1 MDLFFIG
8 FFNIDFE
15 FFPKLLNII
24 KQKLLYLGV
33 ISMEEH
39 EPLYRNLISN
49 IDVDRSINNIDYFI
63 FTTVN
68 DARTIEFKQD
78 IEQNNDAIE
87 LNLIRKNAYKEAI
100 VLTLKKD
107 IENKKIWVNLLKDEQ
122 KTFSGSKL
130 FYLNNDYTKILV
142 LSIPESMEGKL
153 KMVIN
158 RLNKINEKI
167 KRFNLKIKKEN
178 LDAYNQTKNKDK
190 KDKIINLINQ
200 NLKV

>member
-1 MDLFFIG
+1 
-8 FFNIDFE
+8 
-15 FFPKLLNII
+15 
-24 KQKLLYLGV
+24 
-33 ISMEEH
+33 MEEH

-49 IDVDRSINNIDYFI
+49 IDVDRSINNIDHLI

-78 IEQNNDAIE
+78 IEQNNDVIE

-107 IENKKIWVNLLKDEQ
+107 IENKKIWSNLLKDEQ

-130 FYLNNDYTKILV
+130 FYLNNDYTKILI
-142 LSIPESMEGKL
+142 LSIPENMEGKL
-153 KMVIN
+153 RMVIN
-158 RLNKINEKI
+158 RLNKKNEKI
-167 KRFNLKIKKEN
+167 NRFNLKIKKEN
-178 LDAYNQTKNKDK
+178 LDIYQRTKNKDK

-200 NLKV
+200 NLKG